1 MSTPLGERDL
11 ATALAQLEAAARQR
25 KLSGTAA
32 ENIRLWLTEPRYRA
46 YARQVAEHLAQARW
60 QDLDDAFWTV
70 IPFGTAGRR
79 GRMYPIGPNAINER
93 TIGES
98 AQGLARYMAGKAPR
112 GEPPRCAIA
121 FDTRHRSAEF
131 ARLCAEIMVA
141 GGLQVYF
148 LAPPRPTPEL
158 SFLIRE
164 KKCTCGIMVSA
175 SHNPPSDN
183 AVKCYGPSGGQLV
196 APHDQ
201 GVIQQSLAVQ
211 ALCRTDFNRAVGD
224 GRVVLCQK
232 ETDTAY
238 CAAVL
243 AQALPGPRDL
253 RILYSPLHGVG
264 ASAVLPILESDGFGE
279 VEVFAPHAEPNGD
292 FPNVP
297 HHVANPENFAIFD
310 ALIDRARQC
319 EAELVLATDPDCDR
333 VGCAAPHSHH
343 RRKAWAPLDGNQI
356 AVLLADYLLGE
367 RRHAGTLS
375 PEHYL
380 IKTLVTTEM
389 VRRVGDAYGVRTIG
403 DVPVGFKW
411 ICGRMDELGAENFV
425 LGAEEAHGYLVGQY
439 ARDKDGAVASMLLA
453 ELAAALKSR
462 GETLHGRLD
471 ALYCQHGFHGHRQFD
486 LTMPGS
492 EGMRRTAALM
502 DDLRTSPPSSV
513 GGLAVTGVR
522 DYLRGTQTALRGRA
536 RPLEGPRTDLVIF
549 DLADEG
555 HYVAVRPSGT
565 EPKVKFY
572 LFGFVAPEL
581 LADLDQARRR
591 VSERLAQ
598 QEADLRGIVA
608 RSPL

>member
-1 MSTPLGERDL
+1 MSNPLVERDL
-11 ATALAQLEAAARQR
+11 AAALARLDAAARQQ
-25 KLSGTAA
+25 KLSAGAA
-32 ENIRLWLTEPRYRA
+32 ENIRRWLIEPQYRA
-46 YARQVAEHLAQARW
+46 YARQVAEHLAQERW
-60 QDLDDAFWTV
+60 QELDDAFWTV

-79 GRMYPIGPNAINER
+79 GRMYPIGSNAINER

-98 AQGLARYMAGKAPR
+98 AQGLARYMAERATL
-112 GEPPRCAIA
+112 GEPLRSAIA

-141 GGLQVYF
+141 RGFQVYY
-148 LAPPRPTPEL
+148 LDPHRPTPEL
-158 SFLIRE
+158 SFLMRD
-164 KKCTCGIMVSA
+164 KKCACGIMVSA

-183 AVKCYGPSGGQLV
+183 AVKCYGPSGGQLLP
-196 APHDQ
+196 PHDQ
-201 GVIQQSLAVQ
+201 GVIEQSLAVQ
-211 ALCRTDFNRAVGD
+211 ELCRVDFDRAVAD
-224 GRVVLCQK
+224 GRIVLCQE

-243 AQALPGPRDL
+243 AQALPGPRDV

-264 ASAVLPILESDGFGE
+264 ASAVLPILESDGFSD

-297 HHVANPENFAIFD
+297 HHEANPENIAVFD

-319 EAELVLATDPDCDR
+319 EADLILATDPDCDR
-333 VGCAAPHSHH
+333 VGCAAPLSAD
-343 RRKAWAPLDGNQI
+343 RRGTWAPLDGNQL
-356 AVLLADYLLGE
+356 AVLLADFVLGQ

-380 IKTLVTTEM
+380 INTLVTTEM
-389 VRRVGDAYGVRTIG
+389 VRRVGDAYGIRTIG

-425 LGAEEAHGYLVGQY
+425 LGAEEANGYLVGQY

-453 ELAAALKSR
+453 ELAAALKAR
-462 GETLHGRLD
+462 GETLHERLD
-471 ALYCQHGFHGHRQFD
+471 ALYWQHGFHGHRQYD
-486 LTMPGS
+486 LAMPGS
-492 EGMRRTAALM
+492 EGMRRTTALM
-502 DDLRTSPPSSV
+502 DHLRTSPPRSV
-513 GGLAVTGVR
+513 GGIAVAGVR
-522 DYLRGTQTALRGRA
+522 DYLRGTQSAMGGLTRSIS
-536 RPLEGPRTDLVIF
+536 GPRTDLVIF
-549 DLADEG
+549 DLAEQG

-581 LADLDQARRR
+581 LVDLEQTKCKI
-591 VSERLAQ
+591 SKRLAQ
-598 QEADLRGIVA
+598 QEADLRRIVEPGL
-608 RSPL
+608 S